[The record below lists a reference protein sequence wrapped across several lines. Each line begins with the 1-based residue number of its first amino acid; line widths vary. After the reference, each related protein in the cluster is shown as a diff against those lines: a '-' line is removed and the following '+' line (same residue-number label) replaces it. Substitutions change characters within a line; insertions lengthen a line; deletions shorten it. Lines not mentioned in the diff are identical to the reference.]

1 MVKARRGV
9 GRIGCLV
16 MLLIV
21 TAIGYFGFNLG
32 QAYFDFY
39 RYQDRMK
46 SEAKFAGGST
56 DAAIKMRIAAYA
68 DSLGLPEPA
77 NKVVVR
83 RGQHDMFNDAN
94 YDVQIELPGHV
105 REVHFNPSATG
116 TF

>member
-1 MVKARRGV
+1 VL
-9 GRIGCLV
+9 LV
-16 MLLIV
+16 V

-32 QAYFDFY
+32 EAYLAFY

-46 SEAKFAGGST
+46 GEAKFAAHTT
-56 DAAIKMRIAAYA
+56 DAMIKMRVAAFA

-83 RGQHDMFNDAN
+83 RGEHDIFIYAN
-94 YDVQIELPGHV
+94 YEVRIELPGHV